1 MTRRVRWFAR
11 AVLVAATMLFAA
23 IGTRYVV
30 DPVGA
35 VAAHGIVLGSPEAI
49 TVMRVSGGVFL
60 GVATVL
66 AVCAASDARL
76 RAGSGV
82 LAAVASAVTITRLLG
97 LALDGPAP
105 FTLQVLKPE
114 VVLVVLATTSFV
126 AARPAA
132 LRVSGDRA

>member
-35 VAAHGIVLGSPEAI
+35 VAAHGLVLPEAI

-76 RAGSGV
+76 RAAAASSPSSRARSPSRGCSGSPW
-82 LAAVASAVTITRLLG
+82 T
-97 LALDGPAP
+97 
-105 FTLQVLKPE
+105 
-114 VVLVVLATTSFV
+114 
-126 AARPAA
+126 ARRRSPC
-132 LRVSGDRA
+132 RC